1 MGLYKP
7 RPPGSLGGAGTRTA
21 EEGEGIAVRIT
32 QHYWN
37 RHKVEPV
44 SRVNR
49 PRPITQEEPCT
60 WDTPN
65 AAREREQLRKME
77 KAMDGV
83 GWTALVIAG
92 LIALVVIYVQC
103 GKYFYG

>member
-1 MGLYKP
+1 MGRTKTRQREWRKQMRKRGQ
-7 RPPGSLGGAGTRTA
+7 RPPRKSYTWDCMSPGGRANRTR
-21 EEGEGIAVRIT
+21 RIT
-32 QHYWN
+32 
-37 RHKVEPV
+37 R
-44 SRVNR
+44 
-49 PRPITQEEPCT
+49 EEPCT

-65 AAREREQLRKME
+65 AAREREQIRKME